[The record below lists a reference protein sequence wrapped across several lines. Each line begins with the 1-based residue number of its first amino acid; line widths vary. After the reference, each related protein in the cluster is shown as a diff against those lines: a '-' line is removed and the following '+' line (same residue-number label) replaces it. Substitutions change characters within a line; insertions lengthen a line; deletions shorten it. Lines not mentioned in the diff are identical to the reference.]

1 MRYVKSNNFFK
12 KKHEGLVKSKKT
24 RIIIS
29 RDVLRCVKYGIP
41 SHPHPGNPFGKT
53 SAFVK
58 KNERRDCIQD
68 LREVSAVPLL
78 RGS

>member
-1 MRYVKSNNFFK
+1 MRDLLSQ
-12 KKHEGLVKSKKT
+12 KKT

-58 KNERRDCIQD
+58 KKRAAR
-68 LREVSAVPLL
+68 LHPGPTRGV
-78 RGS
+78 RGSAIEGIMMYLP